1 MKKSQHSTTHSPSKV
16 IKIDEF
22 EGSLPKRP
30 LYIYLPQDYDQHPDR
45 TYPVLYMHDGQNC
58 FEAFVADSY
67 AGSWK
72 ADITADWMISQGRMR
87 PCIIVGVGN
96 GSEARIA
103 EYLPPYATYQLPPR
117 KTKGST
123 KTTDDGEEAIVQPP
137 SIVGRA
143 QKTAVYYRDEVAAYM
158 RHHYR
163 VDGRREQ
170 TATCGSSMGGLLSTY
185 LAWEFPEFARHQA
198 VLSPAFWLTRTAA
211 GTFETIERLRTGKPR
226 DVRIWLDSGTEDA
239 PGRGDDGWPE
249 TAVARDALLE
259 NGYQLGANFHYFL
272 DEGACHRESDWA
284 ARLHQV
290 FEFLFPV

>member
-1 MKKSQHSTTHSPSKV
+1 MKKSQHSMNHSPSKV

-30 LYIYLPQDYDQHPDR
+30 LYIYLPRGYEQHKDR
-45 TYPVLYMHDGQNC
+45 IYPVIYMHDGQNC
-58 FEAFVADSY
+58 FEAYVADSY

-72 ADITADWMISQGRMR
+72 ADLTADWMINQGRMR
-87 PCIIVGVGN
+87 ECIIVGVGN

-103 EYLPPYATYQLPPR
+103 EYLPPYASYQLPPR
-117 KTKGST
+117 KKKGST
-123 KTTDDGEEAIVQPP
+123 KTADEDEIAVMQPP
-137 SIVGRA
+137 FVVGQA

-158 RHHYR
+158 RQYFR
-163 VDGRREQ
+163 VDSRREQ
-170 TATCGSSMGGLLSTY
+170 TGTCGSSMGGLFSTY
-185 LAWEFPEFARHQA
+185 LAWKFPEFARNHA
-198 VLSPAFWLTRTAA
+198 ILSPAFWLTRTPSD
-211 GTFETIERLRTGKPR
+211 TFETIERLRTGKPR
-226 DVRIWLDSGTEDA
+226 DVRFWLDSGTQDA

-259 NGYQLGANFHYFL
+259 NGYQMGPNFQYFL

-284 ARLHQV
+284 ARLYRV